1 MRTTHAI
8 FSSAIVF
15 GVLSY
20 GIQLVGNAY
29 L

>member
-8 FSSAIVF
+8 FSSAIVL